1 MTTKEHAAA
10 DAAVVHFRDK
20 REGAWEELRAVID
33 TKAVDALISHYAGT
47 ATEKQRAKAD
57 AEIALAEKMTDA
69 EADALSQRV
78 VKAMQGHFANY
89 IEQERRRDKLYR
101 VTMDNLDYII
111 DISRQGKDFAIY
123 RADVSAQWKAY
134 LQASMRSRIA
144 KVDTVPAPTTER
156 TPSND

>member
-1 MTTKEHAAA
+1 
-10 DAAVVHFRDK
+10 
-20 REGAWEELRAVID
+20 
-33 TKAVDALISHYAGT
+33 
-47 ATEKQRAKAD
+47 
-57 AEIALAEKMTDA
+57 MTDA